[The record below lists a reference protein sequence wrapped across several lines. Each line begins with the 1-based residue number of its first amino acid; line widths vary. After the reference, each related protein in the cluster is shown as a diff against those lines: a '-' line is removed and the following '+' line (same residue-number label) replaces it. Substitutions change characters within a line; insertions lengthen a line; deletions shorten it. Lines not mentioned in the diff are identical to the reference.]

1 MGISSTVNDL
11 HVLFRVGEGEY
22 AVPAADVLVMES
34 YAGATRVP
42 GVEPWLVGIV
52 QIRGEVVPVVDLR
65 RRFGIDGVEP
75 NVDRRVLVV
84 RQGERSVGL
93 LVDRAREVLSIGAAH
108 LREPPEA
115 VAHGSDRMIRSVAS
129 VGDRLLMLLDTA
141 RVIGVVEPE
150 DAGEL
155 GRGIDGD

>member
-1 MGISSTVNDL
+1 MAISPTVNDL

-22 AVPAADVLVMES
+22 ALPAAEVLVMES

-42 GVEPWLVGIV
+42 GVEPWVVGIV

-65 RRFGIDGVEP
+65 RRFGLDGAELDG
-75 NVDRRVLVV
+75 DRRVLVV

-93 LVDRAREVLSIGAAH
+93 LVDRAREVLSIGPDH

-115 VAHGSDRMIRSVAS
+115 VAQGTERMIRSVAT
-129 VGDRLLMLLDTA
+129 VGDRLLMLIDTA
-141 RVIGVVEPE
+141 RVIGAVERR
-150 DAGEL
+150 DAGEM
-155 GRGIDGD
+155 GRGVDGD